1 MPRQQLS
8 INLAFT
14 VHFNHIKISNVV
26 RCQLDLK
33 QLIIQDCTR
42 KTKLHGY
49 VPMLWFNYFILG
61 LNFIFFVS
69 GYGNV

>member
-1 MPRQQLS
+1 MYCSAMPVGPNNQS
-8 INLAFT
+8 
-14 VHFNHIKISNVV
+14 
-26 RCQLDLK
+26 
-33 QLIIQDCTR
+33 CTR

-49 VPMLWFNYFILG
+49 VPTLWFNYFILG